1 MRKLPVFALITSGAT
16 IGVISFAVARQRR
29 RQYLSH
35 RQKAQ
40 TKISGEITDIIGIN
54 LKIKDETVKYTLL
67 RLLSQNFC

>member
-1 MRKLPVFALITSGAT
+1 MRKLPVFALITSWAT